1 MQFFLNIFFL
11 SYNYFAFKRASLST
25 GIRNDKKENILVSVG
40 LTVVVIALWSDS
52 RVRVRAAAP
61 GAVVLVE
68 GGAVVLVK
76 GAVLLFEVGG
86 LGQHGKKPVVGDNFK
101 LSLFNRLK
109 PLLEGGKLQGQSV
122 DRAVDVQD
130 WIVGL
135 SPRGLDG
142 ECSFSL
148 LPGPEGEEK
157 ESNGDDD
164 TECGSVD
171 DQVRVHLGVL

>member
-1 MQFFLNIFFL
+1 M
-11 SYNYFAFKRASLST
+11 
-25 GIRNDKKENILVSVG
+25 SVG

-135 SPRGLDG
+135 SPLVLDG
-142 ECSFSL
+142 ECSFLL
-148 LPGPEGEEK
+148 LPSPEGEEK
-157 ESNGDDD
+157 KSNGNDNA
-164 TECGSVD
+164 ECGSVD
-171 DQVRVHLGVL
+171 NQVRVHLGIL

>member
-1 MQFFLNIFFL
+1 MW
-11 SYNYFAFKRASLST
+11 SS
-25 GIRNDKKENILVSVG
+25 
-40 LTVVVIALWSDS
+40 ALWSDS
-52 RVRVRAAAP
+52 RVQVPVAAP
-61 GAVVLVE
+61 GAVALVE
-68 GGAVVLVK
+68 GGAVVLVE
-76 GAVLLFEVGG
+76 GAVLLVVVGG
-86 LGQHGKKPVVGDNFK
+86 LGQHGKKPVDGDSFK
-101 LSLFNRLK
+101 PSLIDRIK
-109 PLLEGGKLQGQSV
+109 ALLDGGKLLRQSV

-135 SPRGLDG
+135 SPHGLDG